1 MAVERGRRSRGGA
14 MIHGGLLLEFMMMTM
29 IRAMMLPAGVWA
41 SEAEV
46 KSNLTVIEM
55 KVQNLYPESFDWDAK
70 HNRFLVGSTSQGR
83 LVTVTEEGVVED
95 FVKDEDYAGAGA
107 MILGV
112 TVDSARNRVLAVVHK
127 TMDRP
132 HGRPMDVVVAYD
144 LDSKKRT
151 LFVKL
156 MEEEEDGSVSGS
168 KNFVANDVAVDGD
181 GNAYVTN
188 SRGYSIWKVTP
199 EGGKSVFIDS
209 VPQLPIAVE
218 VEFQKMVTLNGI
230 VHYDGYILFSQT
242 NSGALFRVKLADKE
256 VRAVK
261 IKDGTVMP
269 GADGMALR
277 PDGSLVVVSMHTA
290 YLLSSR
296 DSWGSATVLDKVLL
310 DAADFSSSA
319 TVVNESRVFTI
330 HQHYFESL
338 KGVTLDSFKIL
349 EIDFPSDSHDSPLW
363 LLVIV
368 GIFAA
373 LVLAW
378 KFQLSRFNKEYNKK
392 RV

>member
-1 MAVERGRRSRGGA
+1 MTVERGRRSRGGA

-29 IRAMMLPAGVWA
+29 IMAMMLPAGVC
-41 SEAEV
+41 AEV

-127 TMDRP
+127 SMDRP
-132 HGRPMDVVVAYD
+132 HGRPMDVVAAYD
-144 LDSKKRT
+144 LDSKKRN

-156 MEEEEDGSVSGS
+156 IEEEDGSVSGS
-168 KNFVANDVAVDGD
+168 KIFVANDVAVDDD

-199 EGGKSVFIDS
+199 EGVKSVFIDS

-218 VEFQKMVTLNGI
+218 MEFQKMVTLNGI

-310 DAADFSSSA
+310 DSADFSSSA
-319 TVVNESRVFTI
+319 TLVNESRVFTI
-330 HQHYFESL
+330 HQHYFERL

-349 EIDFPSDSHDSPLW
+349 EIDFPSDLHDSPLW

-378 KFQLSRFNKEYNKK
+378 KFQLSQFNKEYTKK